1 MFARLLTAFSILAL
15 LLFTACPESA
25 RAENFGENKSTLNRI
40 IQGKLLRVGVVP
52 IAPLVMLT
60 KENKLIGLEVDVAQ
74 RLANDLGVSLKLVP
88 VRSTELINGLIGDRY
103 DMIICGYSIT
113 PSRALRVDFT
123 VPYYYTGIHLV
134 ASKQAAPGKTLAYFN
149 SPGATL
155 GIVDGYSEIR
165 SIEKNF
171 PQASLRVFDGEDT
184 LLKALLEGEI
194 PAAVVSDQHILF
206 NVAFHANKLYLPD
219 DKSLSTDPIAIAI
232 RKNDAE
238 TLNFLNSW
246 IQILDSEG
254 WVKER
259 KAFWYEQSSWLKDVQ
274 IELN

>member
-1 MFARLLTAFSILAL
+1 
-15 LLFTACPESA
+15 
-25 RAENFGENKSTLNRI
+25 
-40 IQGKLLRVGVVP
+40 
-52 IAPLVMLT
+52 MLT